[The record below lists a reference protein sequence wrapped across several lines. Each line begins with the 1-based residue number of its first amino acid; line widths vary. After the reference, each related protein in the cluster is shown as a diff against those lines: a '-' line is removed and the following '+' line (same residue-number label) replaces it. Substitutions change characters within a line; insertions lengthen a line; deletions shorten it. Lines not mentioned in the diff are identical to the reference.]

1 LTKIAQKFT
10 VAVER
15 LAETGDTGESK

>member
-1 LTKIAQKFT
+1 LTKIEQKFT